1 MKLYCIKD
9 FKPGEWLTKGK
20 VYEVVDDIITYDDG
34 WQHKWSQRAPYLDE
48 NLKFFDCLIPLISRP
63 AKAGESIY
71 PTKDS
76 IFGRYKKG
84 DILRVT
90 KDDSTITATWKGVGV
105 AYHHKDCD
113 LYVIKNSEYLVLDGY
128 KPEDENKGEGM
139 KYKVGDTLC
148 SKDGDVKKVIGIDSG
163 MYHAGGVNYWTEDF
177 IERKIDMFTKDDLK
191 TGDLVVRKDNTVSM
205 VMRDTNGYCG
215 EHDLIINSSGE
226 NLLFS
231 QYKDDLTSIG
241 SREFDIMKVYRG
253 YCGNSYRSLKNGS
266 VNSKLKL
273 IWQREEKRHITAEE
287 AARIIKDK
295 CGDEVTIDL

>member
-63 AKAGESIY
+63 AKAGEWVYITKSDNHRAIVGEIYKVAPFGSSIGTFIVH
-71 PTKDS
+71 PLGT
-76 IFGRYKKG
+76 RYKDG
-84 DILRVT
+84 AANIL
-90 KDDSTITATWKGVGV
+90 K
-105 AYHHKDCD
+105 
-113 LYVIKNSEYLVLDGY
+113 SEYLVLDGY